1 MTGNQVCT
9 AIRVVLLK
17 LIQCHLSLVIVV
29 GGGSAGVNIARPL
42 SAQLDASKYNLI
54 LINPR
59 PFRVLLPATI
69 RMIVSDVDD
78 LGTTALV
85 PYDKLFHGGKGTFL
99 QDSVHGIHQSAG
111 ENKGVVVLGS
121 GQQVPY
127 DILILATGMSW
138 EDPISFPDSPED
150 AKNYLATSH
159 EKFASAQSYL
169 LVGGGAVGAELAGE
183 LKDIWPGKE
192 VTIVHGQRL
201 LFNDTYPDKF
211 RLSAARGLADRGV
224 RIYLND
230 VLENVPAHAGPA
242 AVTTREGLDLKAD
255 LIVPTGAT
263 HPNTA
268 FVNSLDAD
276 ALTPAGFVKVKPTLQ
291 LLSYPNIFAAGD
303 IIDWKE
309 QKQAIKAGAH
319 SQLVTKNVISYIKG
333 APLKNYST
341 AFEALVLTNGKRGG
355 LSYFGVL
362 WGIVLG
368 SWFTRLIKSK
378 SLLVPMFRK
387 ESGQV

>member
-1 MTGNQVCT
+1 MSGKKNDD
-9 AIRVVLLK
+9 RKSVV
-17 LIQCHLSLVIVV
+17 VV

-42 SAQLDASKYNLI
+42 SSLLDDSKYKII

-59 PFRVLLPATI
+59 PFRVLLPATL

-78 LGTTALV
+78 LGATALV
-85 PYDKLFHGGKGTFL
+85 PFDKLFHGDKGTFF
-99 QDSVHGIHQSAG
+99 QDSVRGIQQKAG
-111 ENKGVVVLGS
+111 ENNGVLTLGS

-127 DILILATGMSW
+127 DILILATGLSW
-138 EDPISFPDSPED
+138 EDPISFPDSAED
-150 AKNYLATSH
+150 VKNYLASSR
-159 EKFASAQSYL
+159 EKFAGAESYL
-169 LVGGGAVGAELAGE
+169 LVGGGAVGSELAGE
-183 LKDIWPGKE
+183 LKDIWPQKE

-211 RLSAARGLADRGV
+211 RTSAARSLTERGV
-224 RIYLND
+224 KIHLND
-230 VLENVPAHAGPA
+230 VVENVPASAGPA
-242 AVTTREGLDLKAD
+242 VVTTRGGLELSAD
-255 LIVPTGAT
+255 LIVKATGAT

-268 FVNSLDAD
+268 FINSLSAD

-309 QKQAIKAGAH
+309 QKQAIKSSAH
-319 SQLVTKNVISYIKG
+319 AQLVTKNVMSYIKG
-333 APLKNYST
+333 APLKKYST
-341 AFEALVLTNGKRGG
+341 AFEAIVLTNGKRGG

-362 WGIVLG
+362 WGIMLG
-368 SWFTRLIKSK
+368 SWFTKWVKSK

-387 ESGQV
+387 ESGLV